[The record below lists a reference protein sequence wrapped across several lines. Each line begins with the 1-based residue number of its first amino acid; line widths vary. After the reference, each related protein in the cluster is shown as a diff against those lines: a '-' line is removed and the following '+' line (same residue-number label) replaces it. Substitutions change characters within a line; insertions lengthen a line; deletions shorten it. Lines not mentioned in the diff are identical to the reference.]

1 MQARAAIAML
11 PQDVDRAI
19 TRIEHQ
25 LQTVADAVAR
35 GAPLALEQACSQL
48 RLASADFSRL
58 AQGRQDLFSTPE
70 MKRRLERI
78 VESMAMQREGL
89 IRRSAQTERT
99 LSVLMPKL
107 AAATT
112 YVQSGIYGSAQVGAR
127 QYAA

>member
-11 PQDVDRAI
+11 PQDVDKAI
-19 TRIEHQ
+19 TRIEFQ
-25 LQTVADAVAR
+25 LQAVAEAVAR

-48 RLASADFSRL
+48 RLVSADFSRL
-58 AQGRQDLFSTPE
+58 VQGRHDLLATPE

-112 YVQSGIYGSAQVGAR
+112 YVQTGLYGPAQGGAR